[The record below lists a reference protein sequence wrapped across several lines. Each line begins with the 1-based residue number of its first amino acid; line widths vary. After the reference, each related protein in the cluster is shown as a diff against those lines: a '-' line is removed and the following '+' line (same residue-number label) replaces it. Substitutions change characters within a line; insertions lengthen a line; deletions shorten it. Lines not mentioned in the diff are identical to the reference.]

1 MKTVRLFAFT
11 LIILFSIFIKS
22 NEVQKLIYA
31 SWDKPD
37 VELFYKLPKEIN
49 PDTKVLFIIHG
60 GSRDAEKYLSYWLDH
75 AKDKNVILIAPHF
88 TKENFPYYQT
98 LGMATFSGRIIND
111 KSNWLDNSIK
121 NFFIFFKNKYSLKND
136 KYLMFGFSGGSQF
149 IHRYLMYGN
158 DKAIEKA
165 AIGSAGWYTFISGEQ
180 FPYGIKNMPI
190 EPGRIEWLLSQEIL
204 FLLGTKDN
212 NPNDSSLNKSR
223 GAKKQGKHRLDRGNA
238 YFKNLITVGDRFNV
252 PFRWRYK
259 LIEGL
264 DHSTK
269 DMSQAAASFIL
280 SDLDYKE

>member
-11 LIILFSIFIKS
+11 LIILFSIFVKS
-22 NEVQKLIYA
+22 SEVQKLIYA
-31 SWDKPD
+31 AWDKPD

-60 GSRDAEKYLSYWLDH
+60 GSRDAERYLSYWLEH

-111 KSNWLDNSIK
+111 KSEWLDNSIK

-190 EPGRIEWLLSQEIL
+190 ELGRIEWLLSQEIL

>member
-1 MKTVRLFAFT
+1 M
-11 LIILFSIFIKS
+11 
-22 NEVQKLIYA
+22 IYA

-204 FLLGTKDN
+204 FLLGSKDN

>member
-1 MKTVRLFAFT
+1 MKTIRLFTFT
-11 LIILFSIFIKS
+11 LTILFSIFVKS
-22 NEVQKLIYA
+22 SEVQKLIYA
-31 SWDKPD
+31 AWDKPD

-60 GSRDAEKYLSYWLDH
+60 GSRDAERYLSYWLEH

-111 KSNWLDNSIK
+111 KSEWLDNSIK

-190 EPGRIEWLLSQEIL
+190 ELGRIEWLLSQEIL

>member
-1 MKTVRLFAFT
+1 MKTIQLFTFI
-11 LIILFSIFIKS
+11 LITSFSIYIKPS
-22 NEVQKLIYA
+22 EVQKLTYA

-49 PDTKVLFIIHG
+49 SDTRVLFIIHG
-60 GSRDAEKYLSYWLDH
+60 GSRDAKRYLSYWIDI
-75 AKDKNVILIAPHF
+75 ANNKNVILIAPHF

-98 LGMATFSGRIIND
+98 LGMATFSGKIIND
-111 KSNWLDNSIK
+111 KSQWLDNSIT
-121 NFFIFFKNKYSLKND
+121 NFFTFFKNKYSLKND

-165 AIGSAGWYTFISGEQ
+165 AIGSAGWYTFISGER

-204 FLLGTKDN
+204 FLLGSKDN

-223 GAKKQGKHRLDRGNA
+223 GAKKQGRNRLERGNA
-238 YFKNLITVGDRFNV
+238 YFRNLIAIADRFNV

-259 LIEGL
+259 LITGL

-269 DMSQAAASFIL
+269 GMSQAAASFIL

>member
-1 MKTVRLFAFT
+1 
-11 LIILFSIFIKS
+11 
-22 NEVQKLIYA
+22 
-31 SWDKPD
+31 
-37 VELFYKLPKEIN
+37 
-49 PDTKVLFIIHG
+49 
-60 GSRDAEKYLSYWLDH
+60 
-75 AKDKNVILIAPHF
+75 
-88 TKENFPYYQT
+88 
-98 LGMATFSGRIIND
+98 
-111 KSNWLDNSIK
+111 
-121 NFFIFFKNKYSLKND
+121 
-136 KYLMFGFSGGSQF
+136 MFGFSGGSQF

-204 FLLGTKDN
+204 FLLGSKDN

>member
-121 NFFIFFKNKYSLKND
+121 NFFILFKNKYSLKND

-190 EPGRIEWLLSQEIL
+190 QPGRIEWLLSQEIL
-204 FLLGTKDN
+204 FLLGSKDN